1 MSELRALNTPE
12 FYRFEGCLSGMSG
25 LISQGQYEWYF
36 DVKGFSGVNL
46 LGEEIVTSAYSK
58 FNGDSVKLVACSFEE
73 MVSEINQQLS
83 EDRPMWMLPGDALR
97 YAPFVLLPS
106 EHQFWHLLKQCIDP
120 EHGRILRLDTNDHS
134 NDLNWGISGG
144 FNFVILNQ
152 DNLSASSSM
161 QETPIKSVLEW
172 RPTIQQHR

>member
-106 EHQFWHLLKQCIDP
+106 EHQFWHLLKQCI
-120 EHGRILRLDTNDHS
+120 GRILRLDTNDHS